1 MLRKCGEQMTQ
12 QQTPNRALDEK
23 IDAFEKALQATRVA
37 GELSDW
43 IYAVGRGLNELK
55 EEYKRQASNDH
66 RTAFRK
72 ILNEDVVMQPTV
84 AKLREADE
92 QIMQK
97 ITEVENLVAS
107 VAVQLNASNDQRE
120 DLERTGKV
128 FEMGQQI
135 LFSVRKQEQDLTTWY
150 IEAFQRDNGVGD

>member
-1 MLRKCGEQMTQ
+1 MTQ
-12 QQTPNRALDEK
+12 EQTSNRELDEK
-23 IDAFEKALQATRVA
+23 IGAFEKALQTTRVP

-43 IYAVGRGLNELK
+43 IYAVGRGLSELK

-72 ILNEDVVMQPTV
+72 ILNEDVVMQPTI

-97 ITEVENLVAS
+97 IMEVENLVAS